1 MKKIV
6 LDSEWKLLSMFFML
20 MVLFSL
26 LSSLFA
32 AFFACFG
39 EPETGDS
46 VYYFDMIM
54 EICFILDIFRNFFT
68 QYIDPERPEKPVTD
82 LFSIWIRYVKGPLIF
97 DLLAISA
104 WPLRV
109 VVRDSWKADN
119 VGLIYLLRLFRIPK
133 ILILMNLQGFTRIIR
148 KRYRNNLMKV
158 MNKP

>member
-1 MKKIV
+1 MNKIV
-6 LDSEWKLLSMFFML
+6 LDSDWKAVSMFLML

-39 EPETGDS
+39 EPEQGDS
-46 VYYFDMIM
+46 VYYFDMFM

-68 QYIDPERPEKPVTD
+68 QYTDPRQPEKPVTD
-82 LFSIWIRYVKGPLIF
+82 LVQIWRRYARGPLIF
-97 DLLAISA
+97 DLMAISA

-109 VVRDSWKADN
+109 AVRDSWEPDN
-119 VGLIYLLRLFRIPK
+119 VGLIYLLRLFRVSK
-133 ILILMNLQGFTRIIR
+133 ILILMNLQGFTRVIR

-158 MNKP
+158 INV